1 MAYLPLLNTLLLYYK
16 LLLLR
21 SYMDWYELDKGPLMA
36 LKSLLDSPLSFDSV
50 DYIDRTFIKNNKSI
64 DKDIEKLAQF
74 YDETRK
80 NLFSKISSVSM
91 MLSCCSKLKP
101 ENYDKSTV
109 PFTHELLVNE
119 VILEESSAAIVIR
132 NCDSINIQID
142 RLKKSFNIRNHSIE
156 HYNRSLSEFISFYM
170 LSEIL
175 FLSLAGMTTVK
186 FDLQG
191 IQIKPKSKEIVKQLH
206 RKWFANYLE
215 QSGSLATISVF
226 AHLKGGDDRNPHFKE
241 LIHMIGAGF
250 RDKIFSIPARELP
263 NKLSYL
269 ESVQWIDKVC
279 NTVALCIWCQ
289 TKKDMMFAPN
299 NILQKIGIQD
309 SDINTLSKLMN
320 NYSEPDKIFS
330 ISEEGIRLN
339 NLDMTTQIRA
349 VINDLANE
357 ISDKKLNQIIGNFF
371 EKEYIANFFSDND
384 LEKNYKVHEGVLAH
398 EVRDELLKP
407 DVDLI
412 LEDIRRNE
420 FYFIQVKYLRIGSKA
435 HISGDLDH
443 IVSGKLL
450 KGVKQLSDAKDA
462 LQTGKMKDLLNE
474 RGINNC
480 NEENSTFLLIHNISN
495 FDYCIWP
502 SGIVSY
508 DWNSIRN
515 LFKDGEISIINN
527 DSISKNRQP
536 TCTALN
542 YMKPLPIGNPDE
554 IIRIFMEEGPLHDF
568 SSISTLF
575 DADNLCV
582 NIEINN
588 TTINCQGMG
597 L

>member
-1 MAYLPLLNTLLLYYK
+1 
-16 LLLLR
+16 
-21 SYMDWYELDKGPLMA
+21 MDWYELDKGPLMA

-64 DKDIEKLAQF
+64 DKDIVKLAQF
-74 YDETRK
+74 YNETRK
-80 NLFSKISSVSM
+80 NLFSKVSSVSM
-91 MLSCCSKLKP
+91 MLSSCSKLKP

-109 PFTHELLVNE
+109 PFIHEHLVNE
-119 VILEESSAAIVIR
+119 VISEESRAAIVIR
-132 NCDSINIQID
+132 NCDSVNIQID
-142 RLKKSFNIRNHSIE
+142 RLKKSFDIRNHSIE
-156 HYNRSLSEFISFYM
+156 HYDRSLSEFISFYM

-215 QSGSLATISVF
+215 QSSSLATISVSVF
-226 AHLKGGDDRNPHFKE
+226 AHLKGGNDRNPHFKE

-289 TKKDMMFAPN
+289 TKNDMMFAPN

-371 EKEYIANFFSDND
+371 EKEYIAKFFSDKD
-384 LEKNYKVHEGVLAH
+384 LEKHYKVHEGVLAH

-412 LEDIRRNE
+412 LEDIRRNK

-443 IVSGKLL
+443 IVAGKLL
-450 KGVKQLSDAKDA
+450 KGVKQLSNAKDA

-554 IIRIFMEEGPLHDF
+554 IIKIFMKEGPLHDF